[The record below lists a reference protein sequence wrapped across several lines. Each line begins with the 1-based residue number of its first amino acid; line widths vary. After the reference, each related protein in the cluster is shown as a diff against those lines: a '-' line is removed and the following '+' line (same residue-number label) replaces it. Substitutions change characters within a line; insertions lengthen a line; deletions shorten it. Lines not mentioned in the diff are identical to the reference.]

1 MKRITHRVLWFCLV
15 SIICFAQVAMA
26 TPQAENAEVA
36 ASQDSID
43 RDAEDFVTA
52 SVLVADPGTV
62 LYSVAGHA
70 AIRLQ
75 CPTYDMD
82 YCFSY
87 ESESVTGKVFRF
99 LANDLKMGMFAV
111 PTEEY
116 LATYAAEGR
125 QVKAYQLNLPP
136 KAETEL
142 WRIMDERVMQG
153 AYLPYDPIK
162 RGCVISIVESV
173 TKALD
178 TIPIR
183 YAPWSEEYD
192 KTLRE
197 LGCDNSEPTWG
208 RFWANTMM
216 CGGFGDDPNIPK
228 EDKLVIPA
236 DLVKVWQQA
245 TVQSKPLFSSEEVIL
260 QPILKEQ
267 KQTIFSPL
275 VVAIILL
282 VLAIANTWVHFPYFD
297 WLLLAMQT
305 LFGILIVY
313 LVCIADLPG
322 TGWSW
327 LIIPFNPLPAILW
340 KWRTKWA
347 VPYAILIAIWCVG
360 MLFAPHRLVEP
371 AHIVLALAFAIIII
385 KKNFK
390 ERL

>member
-1 MKRITHRVLWFCLV
+1 MKYRMLCVFLL
-15 SIICFAQVAMA
+15 SILSLAQVAKAA
-26 TPQAENAEVA
+26 TQEADTEDVA
-36 ASQDSID
+36 FQDTIN

-70 AIRLQ
+70 TIRLQ
-75 CPTYDMD
+75 CPTFDLD

-116 LATYAAEGR
+116 LAIYAAEGR
-125 QVKAYQLNLPP
+125 QVKSYQLNLPP

-153 AYLPYDPIK
+153 PNMPYDPIK
-162 RGCVISIVESV
+162 RGCAISIVECV

-178 TIPIR
+178 TIPIQ
-183 YAPWSEEYD
+183 YAPWSKEYD

-197 LGCDNSEPTWG
+197 LWCDNSAPTWG
-208 RFWANTMM
+208 RFWANTIM
-216 CGGFGDDPNIPK
+216 CGGVVDNPSLPQERKLIIPS
-228 EDKLVIPA
+228 E
-236 DLVKVWQQA
+236 LVKVWQHA
-245 TVQSKPLFSSEEVIL
+245 TVQGKPLVSKDEVLL
-260 QPILKEQ
+260 QPIVKEQ

-282 VLAIANTWVHFPYFD
+282 ILAIGNSWVNYPYFD

-305 LFGILIVY
+305 LFGVLIAY
-313 LVCIADLPG
+313 LVCLADLPG

-327 LIIPFNPLPAILW
+327 LIVPFNPLPAILW

-347 VPYAILIAIWCVG
+347 VPYAIIIAIWCVS

-371 AHIVLALAFAIIII
+371 AHIVMALAFAIVYV
-385 KKNFK
+385 KKNIK
-390 ERL
+390 ERRLR